1 MLTLDKLSAA
11 YGDLQV
17 LYDVDLQVNEGEVVS
32 LVGSNGAGKTT
43 ILQVISGL
51 VPLKS
56 GKITFLNE
64 DLSLH
69 KAFDRAKLGISHIPQ
84 GRGILTT
91 ITVMDNLLLG
101 AYDKQYHKEVKNN
114 LDYAFELFPILKE
127 RRNQLAGGLSGGQQQ
142 MLAIAR
148 ALMMNPKLLMLDE
161 PSLGLAPNLADEVFD
176 VIHRLS
182 GAGKAILLV
191 EQNLV
196 KALEVGNRA
205 YVLETGRI
213 SLEGDSKSLANNP
226 DIKNAYLG
234 L

>member
-56 GKITFLNE
+56 GKITFLDE